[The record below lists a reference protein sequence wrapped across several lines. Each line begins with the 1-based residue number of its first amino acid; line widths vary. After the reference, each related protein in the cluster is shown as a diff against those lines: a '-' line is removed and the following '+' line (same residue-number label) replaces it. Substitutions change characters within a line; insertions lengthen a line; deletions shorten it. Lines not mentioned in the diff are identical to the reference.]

1 MLTEALAT
9 PVSFLLWVAGI
20 YLAVELLMVLF
31 SLLAVF
37 ITPYDVDEENDLDE

>member
-20 YLAVELLMVLF
+20 YLAVELVMVLF
-31 SLLAVF
+31 SLFAIF
-37 ITPYDVDEENDLDE
+37 TTPYDVGGEDDIDE